1 MSDKPLITP
10 LFILLPPGV
19 LLLDVAGPAEAFYFA
34 NRYQQ
39 QRQFELHFVAAEPV
53 VHSAIGL
60 PLQAE
65 PLPTTLPAESILLIP
80 VASGMEPEW
89 QHAAMSPLLDWLAEV
104 GSSCQQ
110 LVTICAG
117 ALIAAKAGLL
127 AGCSCTTHHAHSRQL
142 AEPVHRRGCWR
153 IDCLCRMA
161 GSGAAPASPR
171 ASIWH

>member
-80 VASGMEPEW
+80 GATRSGSTPPCRLCWIGWPRWGQVASNW
-89 QHAAMSPLLDWLAEV
+89 
-104 GSSCQQ
+104 
-110 LVTICAG
+110 
-117 ALIAAKAGLL
+117 
-127 AGCSCTTHHAHSRQL
+127 
-142 AEPVHRRGCWR
+142 
-153 IDCLCRMA
+153 
-161 GSGAAPASPR
+161 
-171 ASIWH
+171 